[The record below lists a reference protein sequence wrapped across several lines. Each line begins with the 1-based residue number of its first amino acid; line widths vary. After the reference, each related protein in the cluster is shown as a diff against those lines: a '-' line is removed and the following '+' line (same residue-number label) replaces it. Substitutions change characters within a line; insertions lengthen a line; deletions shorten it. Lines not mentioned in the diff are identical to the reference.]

1 MLNRLRHYLLLHVQ
15 NLLAAFGRLVNQPV
29 GSAMTVIVIAI
40 ALALPAGLRVLLN
53 NFEAL
58 SGSWAGAIDFS
69 VYLDMDVSEERAR
82 SIALELE
89 ARDDVTQVTLVPR
102 DQALADF
109 QDYSGF
115 GVALDALEENPLP
128 HALVVRPAGD
138 SREQIQS
145 LADDL
150 DAMEETDIV
159 QVDTA
164 WVERLRGILLL
175 VRRIVDLATVL
186 LGLAVVLVIGNTIRL
201 EINNRRTE
209 IEVVKLVG
217 GSDAFIRRPFLYMG
231 LCYGLTGSL
240 LAMLT
245 IGLSLVT
252 LASPVRSLA
261 GLYGSSFELQGLT
274 AEQTLVLLGTG
285 ALLGWAGA
293 GLATARHLRAIE
305 PS

>member
-1 MLNRLRHYLLLHVQ
+1 VLYQLRHYLSLHAQ
-15 NLLAAFGRLVNQPV
+15 NFLGAFGRLAKQPV
-29 GSAMTVIVIAI
+29 GSAMTVVVIAI

-69 VYLDMDVSEERAR
+69 VYLDMGVSEERAR
-82 SIALELE
+82 AIAAELE
-89 ARDDVTQVTLVPR
+89 ARDDVTQVTLIPR
-102 DQALADF
+102 EQAMAEF
-109 QDYSGF
+109 QSYSGF
-115 GVALDALEENPLP
+115 GSALDALEENPLP

-138 SREQIQS
+138 SREQIEA

-150 DAMEETDIV
+150 TRLDETDVV

-164 WVERLRGILLL
+164 WVERLRSILML
-175 VRRIVDLATVL
+175 VGRIVDLASVM
-186 LGLAVVLVIGNTIRL
+186 LGLAVALVIGNTIRL

-231 LCYGLTGSL
+231 LCYGLAGSVV
-240 LAMLT
+240 AMLT
-245 IGLSLVT
+245 ISLSLLT
-252 LASPVRSLA
+252 LAAPVRALA
-261 GLYGSSFELQGLT
+261 GLYGSSYELHGLSP
-274 AEQTLVLLGTG
+274 EQALILLTTG
-285 ALLGWAGA
+285 ALLGWIGA

>member
-1 MLNRLRHYLLLHVQ
+1 MFRRASHYFSLHVQ
-15 NLLAAFGRLVNQPV
+15 NLLGAFGRLIRQPI

-40 ALALPAGLRVLLN
+40 ALALPAGLRVLVN
-53 NFEAL
+53 NFETL

-69 VYLDMDVSEERAR
+69 VYLTMDVEESRAR
-82 SIALELE
+82 ELAVELE
-89 ARDDVTQVTLVPR
+89 ARDDVTQVTFVPR
-102 DQALADF
+102 DAALEEF
-109 QDYSGF
+109 QSYSGF
-115 GVALDALEENPLP
+115 GAALDALEENPLP

-138 SREQIQS
+138 SREQIEA

-150 DAMEETDIV
+150 TELVETDLV

-164 WVERLRGILLL
+164 WVERMRAMLLL
-175 VRRIVDLATVL
+175 IARIVDLATVL
-186 LGLAVVLVIGNTIRL
+186 LALAVVLVIGNTIRL

-231 LCYGLTGSL
+231 LCYGLSGGL

-245 IGLSLVT
+245 IVLSL
-252 LASPVRSLA
+252 LAIAGPTRALV

-274 AEQTLVLLGTG
+274 PQQALLLLGAGAVLGWTG
-285 ALLGWAGA
+285 AGV
-293 GLATARHLRAIE
+293 ATARHLRAIE
-305 PS
+305 PT

>member
-1 MLNRLRHYLLLHVQ
+1 MLRRTTHYFSLHAQ
-15 NLLAAFGRLVNQPV
+15 NLLGAFGRLLRQPV
-29 GSAMTVIVIAI
+29 SSAMTIIVIAI

-69 VYLDMDVSEERAR
+69 VYLTMDVEASRAR
-82 SIALELE
+82 ELAASLEE
-89 ARDDVTQVTLVPR
+89 RDDVTQVIFVPR
-102 DQALADF
+102 ETALEDF
-109 QDYSGF
+109 QSYSGF
-115 GVALDALEENPLP
+115 GAALDALEENPLP

-138 SREQIQS
+138 SREQIEALAS
-145 LADDL
+145 DLADL
-150 DAMEETDIV
+150 VETDLV

-164 WVERLRGILLL
+164 WVERMRAMLLL
-175 VRRIVDLATVL
+175 VARIVDLATAL
-186 LGLAVVLVIGNTIRL
+186 LALAVVLVIGNTIRL

-231 LCYGLTGSL
+231 LCYGLSGGL

-245 IGLSLVT
+245 IMLSL
-252 LASPVRSLA
+252 LALA
-261 GLYGSSFELQGLT
+261 GPTRALVGLYGSSFELQGLT
-274 AEQTLVLLGTG
+274 PEQALLLLGAG

-293 GLATARHLRAIE
+293 GVATARHLRAIE
-305 PS
+305 PT